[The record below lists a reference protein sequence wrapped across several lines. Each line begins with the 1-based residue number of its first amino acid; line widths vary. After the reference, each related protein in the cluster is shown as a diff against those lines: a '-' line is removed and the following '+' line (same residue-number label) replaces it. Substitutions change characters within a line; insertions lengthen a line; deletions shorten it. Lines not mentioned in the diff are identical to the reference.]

1 MPMKRPY
8 VNHILVPA
16 VSLALAL
23 CLATLG
29 IAPVPAQAAAVNTA
43 TAAVAQEVQDL
54 YHVRV
59 NGAPMTADPCVTNL
73 NGVCYVSL
81 RAVAQAI
88 LPNAQISWN
97 KKTAAVSKSGTLSL
111 TATVGQTYL
120 VANGRYLSV
129 SGGVQLKNNTVLVPL
144 NTLLKAMDATGK
156 WRADGSLDI
165 TTGSGGIL
173 SGDKFY
179 DETDLYWLSRIINAE
194 SGNQPL
200 LGKIAVGNVVLNRVE
215 DARFPNTVYGVIY
228 QKNQFSPAASGTV
241 RRAPNAESVVAA
253 KLCMDGAV
261 ALESVLYFNR
271 VGLKCWAA
279 KNRPFVQTI
288 AGHSFYA

>member
-1 MPMKRPY
+1 MKRPY
-8 VNHILVPA
+8 ANHILVPA
-16 VSLALAL
+16 VSLVLAL
-23 CLATLG
+23 CLSVLG
-29 IAPVPAQAAAVNTA
+29 VAPVPAKAVAEPAAV
-43 TAAVAQEVQDL
+43 QEVRDL

-59 NGAPMTADPCVTNL
+59 NGAPMTADPCVTNFS
-73 NGVCYVSL
+73 GVCYVSL
-81 RAVAQAI
+81 RAVAQAV
-88 LPNAQISWN
+88 LPGAQVSWS
-97 KKTAAVSKSGTLSL
+97 KKTAAVSKSGVLSL

-120 VANGRYLSV
+120 VANGRYLSIP
-129 SGGVQLKNNTVLVPL
+129 GGVKMKNDMVLVPL

-156 WRADGSLDI
+156 WRSDGSLDI

-215 DARFPNTVYGVIY
+215 DARFPDTVYGVIY

-241 RRAPNAESVVAA
+241 RRTPNAESVVAA

-261 ALESVLYFNR
+261 ALENVLYFNR